1 MFHQPF
7 NLLIGMPLLLS
18 LHPHGI
24 GLKAGGTYMLALIA
38 ASYAAAVISYHA
50 YEKHFLALKRYFQP
64 GRPGVTDRAG
74 AT

>member
-1 MFHQPF
+1 
-7 NLLIGMPLLLS
+7 MPLLLS
-18 LHPHGI
+18 LHSHGPHGPHGI

-38 ASYAAAVISYHA
+38 ASYTAALISYHA

-64 GRPGVTDRAG
+64 GRPGVTGRAG